1 MEIGATNL
9 DEEEHATYNHIIA
22 HSVTHGCDVIE
33 DMRLLGVTMTLL
45 GVTMRRLRVTM
56 MRLGV
61 TMASLGVTIT

>member
-1 MEIGATNL
+1 MMEIGTTNL

-22 HSVTHGCDVIE
+22 HSGCDVIE
-33 DMRLLGVTMTLL
+33 DMRLLGVTMTSL